1 MEPNLEGAH
10 QALDT
15 LFKEEPALS
24 ALIVHSEGMI
34 DLFMQALEQRGKA
47 VPADISVIA
56 VGWGELTKHVVP
68 PLTYVNVPAVE
79 MGRTAIELLAEN
91 GPGTLLPA
99 GMVAGGT
106 VGPPPTT

>member
-10 QALDT
+10 HVLDAL
-15 LFKEEPALS
+15 FEEEPALG
-24 ALIVHSEGMI
+24 ALIVHIEGMI
-34 DLFMQALEQRGKA
+34 DLFMQALDQRGKA

-79 MGRTAIELLAEN
+79 MGRTAIELLAED

-99 GMVAGGT
+99 SMVVGGT
-106 VGPPPTT
+106 VAPPSAT